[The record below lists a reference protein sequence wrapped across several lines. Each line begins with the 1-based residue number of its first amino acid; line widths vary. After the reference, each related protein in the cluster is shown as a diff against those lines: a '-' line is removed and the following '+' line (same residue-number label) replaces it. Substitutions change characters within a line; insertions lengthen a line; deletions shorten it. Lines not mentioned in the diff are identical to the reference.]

1 MPNHLYSNI
10 THSHFNGCIKG
21 NFYSPRTTCRIEEP
35 EVKPPTLWLVHG
47 LLYLSSHSHC
57 FKTVFLPIGQSSQT
71 KHLNCSCCV
80 HSQNSA
86 SDDQNNI
93 TSPLFDIIQI
103 EEYIKLSKCR
113 CFKQSE
119 VWAFGED
126 YHCTR
131 LFVIVCLSSLMQR
144 RYSEPNTYI
153 DTLPSISHNSDDLY
167 DDVAS
172 IADPEVRCHETRCNV
187 LRF

>member
-1 MPNHLYSNI
+1 MQNR
-10 THSHFNGCIKG
+10 GARG
-21 NFYSPRTTCRIEEP
+21 QTTN
-35 EVKPPTLWLVHG
+35 LM
-47 LLYLSSHSHC
+47 
-57 FKTVFLPIGQSSQT
+57 IGT
-71 KHLNCSCCV
+71 RL
-80 HSQNSA
+80 
-86 SDDQNNI
+86 
-93 TSPLFDIIQI
+93 
-103 EEYIKLSKCR
+103 
-113 CFKQSE
+113 SE